1 MRVEVEGSGRR
12 RSRKRILAIQDRD
25 ANVVEDFA
33 DPEDIWL
40 KVGAVFLW
48 HGDEIRLEDERGG

>member
-1 MRVEVEGSGRR
+1 MLVEVEGSGRR

-33 DPEDIWL
+33 DLEDIWL
-40 KVGAVFLW
+40 NVGAVFLCR
-48 HGDEIRLEDERGG
+48 GDEIRLEDEGGR